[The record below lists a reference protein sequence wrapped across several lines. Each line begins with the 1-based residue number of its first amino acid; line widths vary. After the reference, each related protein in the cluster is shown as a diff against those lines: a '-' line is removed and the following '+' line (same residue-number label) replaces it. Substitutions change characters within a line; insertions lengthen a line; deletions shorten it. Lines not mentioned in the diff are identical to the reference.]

1 MGMKIPFN
9 SFVTGEI
16 AESLSARYDLAK
28 YKPACRVMKN
38 FLVELHGNARRRPG
52 TYFLEDLGSDSVLV
66 PFQFSSD
73 PAQCLVLVLTAGKI
87 RFATTAGFIKVAGVP
102 VEVSTPYTASEL
114 LEISYAQSGDVV
126 YLAHRNHTL
135 RKLSRFSMEYWEL
148 EEVDFS
154 PKVSTPTGASGV
166 FTGGPVASGA
176 VVAPADFTLRYR
188 VAAVSEKGEVSYG
201 SEPISVPYSRHP
213 SDWIQGDVVTLSI
226 PAVTEATEYMI
237 YREEG
242 GYYGF
247 VGVVRD
253 TTADPLDLD
262 FYTTHRSAVHRLAE
276 ILPGFYFTVGS
287 TCTLFFSDVSWA
299 VVGRK
304 ITVTGPTNYRGT
316 FPIKSIDTVNKSI
329 SYDNSVIFKE
339 AKTPSVFR
347 VRAAGTDVYG
357 FRFKDNKYVAETS
370 KTPKDEFN
378 PFRGGNNPGVVSFH
392 EQRLILAAT
401 VDNPQNLY
409 GSKTGDFSGFYKSS
423 PRADD
428 DPYEFTIASGSVDSI
443 AWAVSFGELLLGTG
457 GAEYQ
462 ATGGGSGDPITPSNV
477 QVKTQSYW
485 GSTQIPPLV
494 IGNSVLHV
502 QKQGSFVR
510 DLFYSL
516 EKDGYAGNDLT
527 VLAPHLFEGYS
538 LRQWTYQQ
546 APNSVIWIVRND
558 GVLLALTYMKEHDIW
573 AWSRHDTDG
582 QYRSVCAI
590 TGEFEDNLFQVVK
603 RTINGSTK
611 YYLELMQQKWIAE
624 DGIED
629 AFFVDCGLSYY
640 GTPATT
646 ISGLGH
652 LEGKAVAI
660 LADGSPVEG
669 LTVSSGSITL
679 PYAASVVHV
688 GLPYTSILAP
698 MPYEADAKDGT
709 TLGRLRTVGL
719 SRIRVLD
726 TVGGRYGSSE
736 TDLYDFAYLPDE
748 WGAAVQPY
756 SGDLEFSPN
765 NQHAST
771 STVYITQERPL
782 PMTIIALVLDVSY
795 EG

>member
-16 AESLSARYDLAK
+16 DESLSARYDLAK

-73 PAQCLVLVLTAGKI
+73 PAQCLVMIFSNLKV
-87 RFATTAGFIKVAGVP
+87 RFATTAGFIKVGGVP
-102 VEVSTPYTASEL
+102 VEIATPYSAADL
-114 LEISYAQSGDVV
+114 LTLSYAQSGDVV
-126 YLAHRNHTL
+126 YLAHRNHAL
-135 RKLSRFSMEYWEL
+135 RTLSRTSATSFSL
-148 EEVDFS
+148 AS
-154 PKVSTPTGASGV
+154 VSFDPSIAAPTITSVTFTSGPD
-166 FTGGPVASGA
+166 GSS
-176 VVAPADFTLRYR
+176 APPANFTLRYK
-188 VAAVSEKGEVSYG
+188 VTAVNANGEESYSSATG
-201 SEPISVPYSRHP
+201 STATARHP
-213 SDWIQGDVVTLSI
+213 SDWILGDKVTIVVGTV
-226 PAVTEATEYMI
+226 AGATEYLV

-242 GYYGF
+242 GYFGL
-247 VGVVRD
+247 VGVIVAPD
-253 TTADPLDLD
+253 TS
-262 FYTTHRSAVHRLAE
+262 F
-276 ILPGFYFTVGS
+276 I
-287 TCTLFFSDVSWA
+287 DV
-299 VVGRK
+299 
-304 ITVTGPTNYRGT
+304 
-316 FPIKSIDTVNKSI
+316 
-329 SYDNSVIFKE
+329 
-339 AKTPSVFR
+339 
-347 VRAAGTDVYG
+347 
-357 FRFKDNKYVAETS
+357 KYVAETS
-370 KTPKDEFN
+370 KTPFEAKN
-378 PFRGGNNPGVVSFH
+378 PFASNNHPGIVTFH
-392 EQRLILAAT
+392 EQRLVLGGAAKSPQT
-401 VDNPQNLY
+401 VYASQ
-409 GSKTGDFSGFYKSS
+409 TGNYKGFFKRS
-423 PRADD
+423 PLLDD
-428 DPYEFTIASGSVDSI
+428 DPYEFTLASGSIDAI
-443 AWAVSFGELLLGTG
+443 NWMASFGELLLGTG
-457 GAEYQ
+457 SAEYQ
-462 ATGGGSGDPITPSNV
+462 MTGGNEPITPSNV
-477 QVKTQSYW
+477 QVKAQSYW
-485 GSTQIPPLV
+485 GSAQLHPLI
-494 IGNSVLHV
+494 IGNSILHV
-502 QKQGSFVR
+502 QKQGAHVR

-527 VLAPHLFEGYS
+527 VLTPHLFEGYT
-538 LRQWTYQQ
+538 LRQWAYQQ
-546 APNSVIWIVRND
+546 APNSVIWVVRND
-558 GVLLALTYMKEHDIW
+558 GALLALTYMKEHDIW

-582 QYRSVCAI
+582 QYRSICSI
-590 TGEFEDNLFQVVK
+590 TGEFEDNLFLVVK
-603 RTINGSTK
+603 RTVDGQVK
-611 YYLELMQQKWIAE
+611 YYLELLLQKWIAD

-629 AFFVDCGLSYY
+629 AFFLDCGLSYY

-646 ISGLGH
+646 ISGLAH
-652 LEGKAVAI
+652 LEGKEVAV

-669 LTVSSGSITL
+669 LAVESGSITL
-679 PYAASVVHV
+679 PYPASVVHV

-782 PMTIIALVLDVSY
+782 PMTIIALVLDVTY

>member
-16 AESLSARYDLAK
+16 DESLSARYDLAK

-73 PAQCLVLVLTAGKI
+73 PAQCLVMIFSNLKV
-87 RFATTAGFIKVAGVP
+87 RFATTAGVIKVGGVP
-102 VEVSTPYTASEL
+102 VEIATPYSAADL
-114 LEISYAQSGDVV
+114 LTLSYAQSGDVV
-126 YLAHRNHTL
+126 YLAHRNHAL
-135 RKLSRFSMEYWEL
+135 RTLSRTSATSFSL
-148 EEVDFS
+148 AT
-154 PKVSTPTGASGV
+154 VSFDPAIAAPTITSVTFTSGPDAS
-166 FTGGPVASGA
+166 SS
-176 VVAPADFTLRYR
+176 APPANFTLRYK
-188 VAAVSEKGEVSYG
+188 VTAVNANGEESYSSATG
-201 SEPISVPYSRHP
+201 STATARHP
-213 SDWIQGDVVTLSI
+213 SDWILGDKVTIVVGTV
-226 PAVTEATEYMI
+226 ADATEYLV

-242 GYYGF
+242 GYFGL
-247 VGVVRD
+247 VGVIVAPD
-253 TTADPLDLD
+253 TSFIDVKYTAQ
-262 FYTTHRSAVHRLAE
+262 
-276 ILPGFYFTVGS
+276 
-287 TCTLFFSDVSWA
+287 
-299 VVGRK
+299 
-304 ITVTGPTNYRGT
+304 
-316 FPIKSIDTVNKSI
+316 
-329 SYDNSVIFKE
+329 
-339 AKTPSVFR
+339 
-347 VRAAGTDVYG
+347 
-357 FRFKDNKYVAETS
+357 TS
-370 KTPKDEFN
+370 KTPFEAKN
-378 PFRGGNNPGVVSFH
+378 PFADNNHPGIVTFH
-392 EQRLILAAT
+392 EQRLVLGGAALSPQT
-401 VDNPQNLY
+401 VYASQ
-409 GSKTGDFSGFYKSS
+409 TGNYKGFFKRS
-423 PRADD
+423 PLLDD
-428 DPYEFTIASGSVDSI
+428 DPYEFTLASGSIDAI
-443 AWAVSFGELLLGTG
+443 NWMASFGELLLGTG
-457 GAEYQ
+457 SAEYQ
-462 ATGGGSGDPITPSNV
+462 MTGGNEPVTPSNV
-477 QVKTQSYW
+477 QVKAQSYW
-485 GSTQIPPLV
+485 GSAQLHPLI
-494 IGNSVLHV
+494 IGNSILHV
-502 QKQGSFVR
+502 QKQGAHVR

-527 VLAPHLFEGYS
+527 VLTPHLFEGYT
-538 LRQWTYQQ
+538 LRQWAYQQ
-546 APNSVIWIVRND
+546 APNSVIWVVRND
-558 GVLLALTYMKEHDIW
+558 GALLALTYMKEHDIW

-582 QYRSVCAI
+582 QYRSICSI
-590 TGEFEDNLFQVVK
+590 TGEFEDNLFMVVK
-603 RTINGSTK
+603 RTIGGETK

-646 ISGLGH
+646 ISGLAH
-652 LEGKAVAI
+652 LEGKEVAV

-669 LTVSSGSITL
+669 LTVESGSITL
-679 PYAASVVHV
+679 PYPASVVHV

-782 PMTIIALVLDVSY
+782 PMTIIALVLDVTY